1 MAIVRIAYLS
11 GSYIPSREANSVHV
25 MKMCSAFS
33 GLGYEVLLIARGEE
47 RDIELDFADY
57 GVQTRFSLRKVRDQR
72 RTLAN
77 RLFYPFLAA
86 KTVQGIWQ
94 ESDLLYARHLP
105 SLLVAFFATR
115 SNFILELHSPPG
127 IVNLMVIK
135 TLITTRRFRRLVVI
149 SASLKKRML
158 SLLGPEWDDS
168 ITVAHDG
175 ADSPPNELAEGAV
188 QPVRAGTAPG
198 LRVGYVGHL
207 YPGRGIEVVGELARR
222 MPEVEFNLV
231 GGRESDI
238 VYWKNEFMG
247 LSNVIF
253 HGHVRPAEV
262 YKFQRRMD
270 VLLAPYA
277 EVLHHAGGAHNTAP
291 WMSPLKIFEYMA
303 SGRAIIASDLPV
315 LREVLCDGLNALL
328 APPDDIEAWVQALR
342 RLQDDSLRQKL
353 GTEAATILVKNYTWT
368 ERARRVLRETSLQ

>member
-11 GSYIPSREANSVHV
+11 GSFIPSREANSVHV

-57 GVQTRFSLRKVRDQR
+57 GVQTRFFLRKVRDQR
-72 RTLAN
+72 RTLSN

-105 SLLVAFFATR
+105 SLLVALFTTP
-115 SNFILELHSPPG
+115 SKFIFELHSPPG
-127 IVNLMVIK
+127 IVNLIVLK
-135 TLITTRRFRRLVVI
+135 TLIKTRRFRGLVVI

-158 SLLGPEWDDS
+158 SLLGPKWDDS

-175 ADSPPNELAEGAV
+175 ADSPPIELAENAIES
-188 QPVRAGTAPG
+188 VRPGKAHG

-238 VYWKNEFMG
+238 SYWKNQFME

-262 YKFQRRMD
+262 YQLQRRMD

-291 WMSPLKIFEYMA
+291 WMSPMKIFEYMA
-303 SGRAIIASDLPV
+303 AGRAIIASDLPV

-328 APPDDIEAWVQALR
+328 APPGDIDSWVQALR
-342 RLQDDSLRQKL
+342 RLQDDSLRQTL
-353 GTEAATILVKNYTWT
+353 GAQAATMLVENYTWT
-368 ERARRVLRETSLQ
+368 KRAQRVLGTSSPR